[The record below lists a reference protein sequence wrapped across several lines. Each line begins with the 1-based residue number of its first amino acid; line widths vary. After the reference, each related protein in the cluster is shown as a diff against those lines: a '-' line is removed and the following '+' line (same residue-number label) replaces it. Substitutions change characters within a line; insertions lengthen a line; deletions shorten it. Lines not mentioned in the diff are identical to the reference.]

1 METTSSIKIEQL
13 HFCPLSEGLSLD
25 NFDCDDKDINEF
37 LKVDSINYQ
46 NGKMSATYLFL
57 DNSKNILAFFSVS
70 NDCLK
75 DEGETKGF
83 NNTIWNQLHRK
94 TKIPNSKRRRE
105 YPAVKIGRL
114 GVAKEYQGTG
124 LAYELMD
131 FIKGWLIIGHKPAFR
146 FLLLDAYNKPKQ
158 LKYYGNNGFSFLL
171 ADNSAAKTRPMY
183 FDMMRFN

>member
-1 METTSSIKIEQL
+1 VSVPSLTLEAL
-13 HFCPLSEGLSLD
+13 HFCPLSEKLSLGD
-25 NFDCDDKDINEF
+25 FDCDDTDINEF

-46 NGKMSATYLFL
+46 KDKMSATYLFL
-57 DNSKNILAFFSVS
+57 DDKHEVVAFFSVC

-83 NNTIWNQLHRK
+83 NKTVWNRLHRH
-94 TKIPNSKRRRE
+94 TKIPNAKRRKE

-114 GVAKEYQGTG
+114 GVAKPYQGTG
-124 LAYELMD
+124 LAYEMMD
-131 FIKGWLIIGHKPAFR
+131 FIKGWLLIGHKPAFR

-158 LKYYGNNGFSFLL
+158 LKYYDKNGFSFLL
-171 ADNSAAKTRPMY
+171 DDNTSAKTRPMY